1 MWGRF
6 LTDPLDV
13 PDIVV
18 DYVAAQVG
26 VSDPSCLK
34 RYLERRATRFEHQVE
49 IAAACGYVSFASA
62 QADLTGC
69 WMTGVD
75 ERGRAAGLA
84 LRRGRVAG
92 RAPRAAARGEH
103 VDRAG
108 R

>member
-62 QADLTGC
+62 QADLTG
-69 WMTGVD
+69 WLD
-75 ERGRAAGLA
+75 DWRGRAGTG
-84 LRRGRVAG
+84 RGPCST
-92 RAPRAAARGEH
+92 PRSRGWASAACCCPG
-103 VDRAG
+103 
-108 R
+108 